1 MQDIWVASEAGQP
14 AGLPGILSRD
24 SAERAKTH
32 QINQPALSSL
42 GVFRFKLGGL
52 GEPGPVDLT
61 P

>member
-1 MQDIWVASEAGQP
+1 MASEAGQP

-52 GEPGPVDLT
+52 GEPGPVGLT